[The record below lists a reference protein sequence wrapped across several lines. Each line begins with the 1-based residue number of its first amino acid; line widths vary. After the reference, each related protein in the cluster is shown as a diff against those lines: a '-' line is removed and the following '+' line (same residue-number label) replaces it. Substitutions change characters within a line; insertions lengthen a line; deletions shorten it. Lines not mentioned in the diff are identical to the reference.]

1 MRASRQIKLAEAG
14 QLTAMSDGLALIMD
28 NQRFVNPLLLTSLCE
43 LREEI
48 AAERARTSAVD
59 GTAAPAARPHSRSAL
74 AACEADSGGLS
85 PAVTPA
91 DRRHGAGTRRGR
103 QRDDRR
109 R

>member
-48 AAERARTSAVD
+48 AAERERRSTVD
-59 GTAAPAARPHSRSAL
+59 GTAAPAARAHPRSAL
-74 AACEADSGGLS
+74 AACEPDSGGLS

-91 DRRHGAGTRRGR
+91 DRRHGAGTRRGEAAG
-103 QRDDRR
+103 
-109 R
+109 